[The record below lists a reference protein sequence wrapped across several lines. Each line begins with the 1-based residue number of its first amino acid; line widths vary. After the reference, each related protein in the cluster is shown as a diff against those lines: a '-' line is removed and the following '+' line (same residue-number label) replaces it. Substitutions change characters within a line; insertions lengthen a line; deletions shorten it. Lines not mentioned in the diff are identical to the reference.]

1 MNRRRRATQ
10 PRGDRCSCRVA
21 DRLVA
26 DFGGSI
32 RASSRSGI
40 GRTISGRRFA
50 VAPGDRHIAR
60 AFACGIGR
68 RAAEA
73 VGSRHDRRTA
83 RVIGA
88 LARAVRPNVGD
99 GAALLRG
106 VDSGRASAGAWRAHL
121 PAARAPRAGRCAR
134 GKRDKN
140 SEGGAGAGGVAAS
153 RPRRRAEPLRRV
165 LTGLGAP
172 RRASADAAR
181 GGRASS
187 QRNRRCARRDRG
199 SPCRARRD
207 GAYCAA
213 SCLRIASTNAGSV
226 SPSVFVCATMRPSA
240 SSSTI
245 VLE

>member
-1 MNRRRRATQ
+1 MVRHPAGMNRRRRATQ

-21 DRLVA
+21 DGLAA

-88 LARAVRPNVGD
+88 LAQAVRPNVGD

-106 VDSGRASAGAWRAHL
+106 VDSGARKCRRV
-121 PAARAPRAGRCAR
+121 ARARPEDAR
-134 GKRDKN
+134 GASGIEIRR
-140 SEGGAGAGGVAAS
+140 AGAGGVAAS

-172 RRASADAAR
+172 RRASADAAH

>member
-21 DRLVA
+21 DGLAA

-68 RAAEA
+68 RAADA

-106 VDSGRASAGAWRAHL
+106 VDSGARKCRRV
-121 PAARAPRAGRCAR
+121 ARARPEDAR
-134 GKRDKN
+134 GASGIKI
-140 SEGGAGAGGVAAS
+140 GGRG
-153 RPRRRAEPLRRV
+153 RAEPLRRV

-172 RRASADAAR
+172 RRASADAAH

>member
-1 MNRRRRATQ
+1 MVRHPAGMNRRRRATQ

-21 DRLVA
+21 DGLAA

-68 RAAEA
+68 RAADA

-106 VDSGRASAGAWRAHL
+106 VDSGARKCRRV
-121 PAARAPRAGRCAR
+121 ARARPEDAR
-134 GKRDKN
+134 GASGIEIRR
-140 SEGGAGAGGVAAS
+140 AGAGGVAAS

-165 LTGLGAP
+165 LTGSARPVAHRRMRPTAAAPHRNGTGDARDAIEARRAGRGETALTARRAACASRRRTRDRFRRACSYARRCGRP
-172 RRASADAAR
+172 RRAAR
-181 GGRASS
+181 
-187 QRNRRCARRDRG
+187 
-199 SPCRARRD
+199 
-207 GAYCAA
+207 
-213 SCLRIASTNAGSV
+213 SCSND
-226 SPSVFVCATMRPSA
+226 
-240 SSSTI
+240 
-245 VLE
+245 

>member
-21 DRLVA
+21 DGLVA

-106 VDSGRASAGAWRAHL
+106 VDSG
-121 PAARAPRAGRCAR
+121 
-134 GKRDKN
+134 
-140 SEGGAGAGGVAAS
+140 AGGVAAS

-172 RRASADAAR
+172 RRASADAAH

-207 GAYCAA
+207 GAHCAA